1 MEALGLTSQQTE
13 TIARRGRDVLVT
25 AGAGSGKTRVL
36 VERYV
41 SLLGEC
47 SIPQIAAVTFTD
59 AAASEMRERVR
70 KEVINRPELAA
81 HRAHLDEAVIGT
93 IHSLCSRILREH
105 PVEAAIDPAA
115 RTLAED
121 EAELEIRTACADALE
136 EAADADDIRALAL
149 REIGTYSLTN
159 HLPLMVARRNE
170 VEAAY
175 KALPGTPPTWADEI
189 RARLDTGVAA
199 AMEQVRPWLVESA
212 AWLQDALAGAEGD
225 VFSTRLGHF
234 LETLGDPDE
243 GDWRNLLARVA
254 EADKHINLRGGT
266 ARKWARDLDAVKDK
280 LRAFRETADRL
291 DKLPRWNEH
300 DDDALQALDSLR
312 DLFRDACAR
321 YAARKKELAAM
332 DYLDLEL
339 KTEELLSSHPDVA
352 ASYRS
357 RFRHLMVDELQ
368 DTNPA
373 QIAVLR
379 LLSRGGG
386 AGQPAPERFFVGD
399 VKQAIYRF
407 RGSDVRHFTRLQR
420 EMQADGDVLSL
431 NRSFRTHD
439 PLVEILNV
447 IFGRVFGDSKE
458 EFDAPMQAMTG
469 RGSDSPPSPH
479 LVLMPVSDKTPGADG
494 ANGFDR
500 RRVEADAV
508 AREVAS
514 LLEHGELVWDRERKS
529 YRAARPSDVAILL
542 RRLTNVHLFEQALES
557 HGVPYRTPAGGGFFT
572 RQEVLDLTNLLGW
585 LAEPDDD
592 IALVGV
598 LRSPLFII
606 DDQTLLNLRSS
617 NRPLLDALRGSPSSV
632 SGKARLLCTRAAEV
646 LADLRRDVPF
656 AAPDTLL
663 EKALTLT
670 GFEAVWAAMQGGD
683 QALANIRKFVT
694 LARTLASHS
703 LDELVT
709 YVRRRRDD
717 LEAREGQAVLDASEA
732 VRLLTVHGAKG
743 LEFPIVFVPET
754 HVPSRGTY
762 EPVRWRAEEGI
773 SLTLDKEIGGS
784 GNRRR
789 PGFYSHLM
797 ERDNREEASEHKRL
811 LYVAATRA
819 ADKLYLSGDDPRRQ
833 DGELGGDGWLAY
845 VFDALGES
853 HVEGVEVR
861 SPLPVDLD
869 AIARRPAPSPV
880 AVPSADDEQ
889 DIMPPLVARP
899 PVIPLRSSTPVTALR
914 KPPSHAPARHGD
926 GLALFRGTLAHRAIE
941 LWFTSGERPPLVELS
956 TTFATDQADREI
968 ERVASD
974 VDAMLDL
981 LDASPFA
988 ATLRDQGT
996 RAYFELPFSWDWN
1009 GAPVHG
1015 TIDLAY
1021 ESGGAWHVVD
1031 FKTDDTRKD
1040 ALAEAVAPYLPQLA
1054 LYSSALARAIGQ
1066 RPKAS
1071 LLFLRTCQLYTP
1083 PLSDLNN
1090 ALHETRA
1097 RMNAGQMLEMAPSPT
1112 DDDPAATS
1120 ADV

>member
-1 MEALGLTSQQTE
+1 MEALGLTSQQAE
-13 TIARRGRDVLVT
+13 IIARRGRDVLVT

-70 KEVINRPELAA
+70 KEVLTRPELAD

-115 RTLAED
+115 RILAED

-159 HLPLMVARRNE
+159 HLPLIVARRNE

-175 KALPGTPPTWADEI
+175 GALPGDPTDWAGEI
-189 RARLDTGVAA
+189 RARLDAGVAA
-199 AMEQVRPWLVESA
+199 AVEQERPWLVESA
-212 AWLQDALAGAEGD
+212 AWLRDAHAGAEGD
-225 VFSTRLGHF
+225 VLSTRLGHF
-234 LETLGDPDE
+234 LETLGDPEE

-254 EADKHINLRGGT
+254 EAKKQINLRGGT
-266 ARKWARDLDAVKDK
+266 ARRWAHDLDAVKDK

-291 DKLPRWNEH
+291 DKIPRWNEH
-300 DDDALQALDSLR
+300 DDDALQALASLR

-352 ASYRS
+352 ASYQS

-379 LLSRGGG
+379 LLSRGGN
-386 AGQPAPERFFVGD
+386 ASQPAPERFFVGD

-431 NRSFRTHD
+431 SQSFRTHD

-447 IFGRVFGDSKE
+447 IFGRVFGDSRE

-469 RGSDSPPSPH
+469 RGPDSPPSPH
-479 LVLMPVSDKTPGADG
+479 LVLLPVSNTAPRADST
-494 ANGFDR
+494 NGFHR

-508 AREVAS
+508 AKEVAS
-514 LLEHGELVWDRERKS
+514 LLERETPVWDRETKS
-529 YRAARPSDVAILL
+529 YRAARPPDVAVLL

-557 HGVPYRTPAGGGFFT
+557 HRVPYRTPAGGGFFT

-592 IALVGV
+592 IALVGA
-598 LRSPLFII
+598 LRSPLFMI
-606 DDQTLLNLRSS
+606 DDQTLLTLRSS
-617 NRPLLDALRGSPSSV
+617 NRRLLDALCGPPSSV
-632 SGKARLLCTRAAEV
+632 SGKARLLCTRAAAV
-646 LADLRRDVPF
+646 LAGLRRAVPYS
-656 AAPDTLL
+656 APDALL
-663 EKALTLT
+663 EKALSLT
-670 GFEAVWAAMQGGD
+670 GFEAACAPLQGGD

-694 LARTLASHS
+694 LARTLSNNS

-743 LEFPIVFVPET
+743 LEFPIVFVPEA
-754 HVPSRGTY
+754 HIPSRGAY

-819 ADKLYLSGDDPRRQ
+819 ADKLYLSGDDPRRK
-833 DGELGGDGWLAY
+833 DGELGGEGWLAY
-845 VFDALGES
+845 VLNALGES
-853 HVEGVEVR
+853 HPGGVEVR
-861 SPLPVDLD
+861 SPLPVDLES
-869 AIARRPAPSPV
+869 IVRRPAPSPV

-914 KPPSHAPARHGD
+914 KPFPHTPIRHGD
-926 GLALFRGTLAHRAIE
+926 GLALVRGSLAHRAIE
-941 LWFTSGERPPLVELS
+941 LWFTTGVRPQLTELARAF
-956 TTFATDQADREI
+956 TTDQGDREI
-968 ERVASD
+968 ERIAAD
-974 VDAMLDL
+974 VDVMLDL
-981 LDASPFA
+981 LDASPLA
-988 ATLRDQGT
+988 ATLRDPGT

-1015 TIDLAY
+1015 AMDLAY
-1021 ESGGAWHVVD
+1021 ESDGAWHVVD
-1031 FKTDDTRKD
+1031 FKTDEARED
-1040 ALAEAVAPYLPQLA
+1040 ALAEAAAPYLPQLA
-1054 LYSSALARAIGQ
+1054 LYSAALEHAIGQ
-1066 RPKAS
+1066 RPKGS

-1083 PLSDLNN
+1083 SLAELND
-1090 ALHETRA
+1090 ALQETRA
-1097 RMNAGQMLEMAPSPT
+1097 QVDAGHMLELAHSPT
-1112 DDDPAATS
+1112 DDAATTG
-1120 ADV
+1120 ADA

>member
-105 PVEAAIDPAA
+105 PVETAIDPAA

-121 EAELEIRTACADALE
+121 EAELETRTACADALE
-136 EAADADDIRALAL
+136 EAADADDIRSLAL
-149 REIGTYSLTN
+149 REIGTYPLTN
-159 HLPLMVARRNE
+159 HLPLIVARRNE

-175 KALPGTPPTWADEI
+175 KALPGAPPTWADEI

-280 LRAFRETADRL
+280 LRAFRETSDRL

-312 DLFRDACAR
+312 DLFSDACAR

-420 EMQADGDVLSL
+420 EMQANGDVLSL
-431 NRSFRTHD
+431 SQSFRTHD

-447 IFGRVFGDSKE
+447 IFGRVFGDSRE
-458 EFDAPMQAMTG
+458 EFDRAHAG
-469 RGSDSPPSPH
+469 Y
-479 LVLMPVSDKTPGADG
+479 
-494 ANGFDR
+494 DR
-500 RRVEADAV
+500 
-508 AREVAS
+508 AR
-514 LLEHGELVWDRERKS
+514 
-529 YRAARPSDVAILL
+529 
-542 RRLTNVHLFEQALES
+542 
-557 HGVPYRTPAGGGFFT
+557 
-572 RQEVLDLTNLLGW
+572 
-585 LAEPDDD
+585 
-592 IALVGV
+592 
-598 LRSPLFII
+598 
-606 DDQTLLNLRSS
+606 
-617 NRPLLDALRGSPSSV
+617 
-632 SGKARLLCTRAAEV
+632 ARLAAQPPPRPHAG
-646 LADLRRDVPF
+646 LQYGA
-656 AAPDTLL
+656 
-663 EKALTLT
+663 
-670 GFEAVWAAMQGGD
+670 QG
-683 QALANIRKFVT
+683 
-694 LARTLASHS
+694 
-703 LDELVT
+703 
-709 YVRRRRDD
+709 
-717 LEAREGQAVLDASEA
+717 
-732 VRLLTVHGAKG
+732 
-743 LEFPIVFVPET
+743 
-754 HVPSRGTY
+754 
-762 EPVRWRAEEGI
+762 
-773 SLTLDKEIGGS
+773 
-784 GNRRR
+784 
-789 PGFYSHLM
+789 
-797 ERDNREEASEHKRL
+797 
-811 LYVAATRA
+811 
-819 ADKLYLSGDDPRRQ
+819 
-833 DGELGGDGWLAY
+833 
-845 VFDALGES
+845 
-853 HVEGVEVR
+853 
-861 SPLPVDLD
+861 
-869 AIARRPAPSPV
+869 
-880 AVPSADDEQ
+880 
-889 DIMPPLVARP
+889 
-899 PVIPLRSSTPVTALR
+899 
-914 KPPSHAPARHGD
+914 
-926 GLALFRGTLAHRAIE
+926 
-941 LWFTSGERPPLVELS
+941 
-956 TTFATDQADREI
+956 
-968 ERVASD
+968 
-974 VDAMLDL
+974 
-981 LDASPFA
+981 
-988 ATLRDQGT
+988 
-996 RAYFELPFSWDWN
+996 
-1009 GAPVHG
+1009 
-1015 TIDLAY
+1015 
-1021 ESGGAWHVVD
+1021 
-1031 FKTDDTRKD
+1031 
-1040 ALAEAVAPYLPQLA
+1040 
-1054 LYSSALARAIGQ
+1054 
-1066 RPKAS
+1066 
-1071 LLFLRTCQLYTP
+1071 
-1083 PLSDLNN
+1083 
-1090 ALHETRA
+1090 
-1097 RMNAGQMLEMAPSPT
+1097 
-1112 DDDPAATS
+1112 
-1120 ADV
+1120 